1 MSRLYFWPCA
11 LSFGHLFPLCAVMK
25 EIAAGTPAIRFT
37 QLHRDQW
44 ETPSAKLQLNY
55 LWYTAGRPIL
65 IVLGKLMFSRIF
77 ALWQWMVGRQS
88 LMGINCRYFIVRQ
101 LKNPLWAPSK
111 IANSAKRVGVT
122 DTNRLKQQCK
132 LTEDFLAEMSLCL
145 SLVGNQRQP
154 TGLWFSC
161 QMPVM
166 SLVTVGRLDQRRTLV
181 KANTFEL

>member
-1 MSRLYFWPCA
+1 
-11 LSFGHLFPLCAVMK
+11 
-25 EIAAGTPAIRFT
+25 
-37 QLHRDQW
+37 
-44 ETPSAKLQLNY
+44 
-55 LWYTAGRPIL
+55 
-65 IVLGKLMFSRIF
+65 
-77 ALWQWMVGRQS
+77 
-88 LMGINCRYFIVRQ
+88 MGINCRYFIVRQ

-181 KANTFEL
+181 NAITFDRALECFPCVRPLHRWFRPLLGFVRCHQRLAAGSMPLPPSFLDLANSQSVRVSSLIKHWSVCGGRAQLSSPKYRLTIL